1 MGVPILR
8 FASLAFALAVSFATS
23 AAGAEIRYRT
33 DYSVSLGALP
43 IAKASFLTEVNDQ
56 NYKISANFRSYGL
69 VDIISRISGESTVSG
84 QLSGQSMRAQHYRLV
99 YQAGKKTSIY
109 DVSYD
114 NGNVTKT
121 VVDPPPKPRSASWIP
136 VTDADLKSVFDPI
149 SGLIVPD
156 GEAVCPRTLPIYDG
170 ESRMDIVMTPKG
182 TRSFTAGDVEGEA
195 VVCSV
200 RYVPK
205 SGFRKGRK
213 DIEYMQSA
221 TGMEIWFAKT
231 AQLKVYAP
239 VYARVPTRMG
249 TLYVTA
255 VKFDG

>member
-1 MGVPILR
+1 MR
-8 FASLAFALAVSFATS
+8 FSSLAFAVAVSVATS
-23 AAGAEIRYRT
+23 AAGQDIRYRT

-43 IAKASFLTEVNDQ
+43 IARASFLTEVNNE
-56 NYKISANFRSYGL
+56 NYKISANFRSSGL
-69 VDIISRISGESTVSG
+69 IDIISRISAESTVSG
-84 QLSGQSMRAQHYRLV
+84 LLSGQRMQAQHYRLV
-99 YQAGKKTSIY
+99 YQTGRKTSVY
-109 DVSYD
+109 DVSYQ

-121 VVDPPPKPRSASWIP
+121 VVEPPPKPRSASWIA
-136 VTDADLKSVFDPI
+136 VTDEDLKSVFDPI
-149 SGLIVPD
+149 TGLIVPD

-170 ESRMDIVMTPKG
+170 ESRMDLIMTPKG

-195 VVCSV
+195 VVCGI

-213 DIEYMQSA
+213 DIEYLRSV